1 MSSNYPVSWAG
12 LRPWRSTTGPNTIR
26 HLQKAWR
33 RMSTN
38 RANALSRTGSS
49 IHHCFLCFSL
59 YLSLSLSLSVSV
71 CVTIPIYMLN
81 DQQATIAFFVCFSL
95 SLFSAS
101 LTFPSLLVCLFVYL
115 CRHLLHFVEW
125 SAKFSTIALFV
136 FSLSLSLSSVLSPS
150 LLTVSSPLQ
159 QSVCCS
165 EWQSYSLIKGA
176 SKLLL

>member
-12 LRPWRSTTGPNTIR
+12 LRPWRSTTGSYTIR

-38 RANALSRTGSS
+38 SASALSWTGSS

-59 YLSLSLSLSVSV
+59 SLSLSLSL
-71 CVTIPIYMLN
+71 CVTISFYMLN

-95 SLFSAS
+95 SLSSAS
-101 LTFPSLLVCLFVYL
+101 LTFLSLLVCL
-115 CRHLLHFVEW
+115 CHHLLHFVEW
-125 SAKFSTIALFV
+125 SAKVSTIALF
-136 FSLSLSLSSVLSPS
+136 FCFFFLSLSSVLSSS

-165 EWQSYSLIKGA
+165 DWQSYSLIKGA